1 LESEDLETN
10 LYINNDSGVKMK
22 NKKETVMSWKRIV
35 IICFIFIFV
44 SFGIF
49 FVSTL
54 FHEAIHVFMS
64 DGNANKVCLDFNSK
78 INDSVQAGF
87 LIAHTEFNSNF
98 TQVSSFKTWREYS
111 EKTALIFQYVFCIL
125 LSLSIGAFLGL
136 LYRKKVH

>member
-1 LESEDLETN
+1 
-10 LYINNDSGVKMK
+10 MK
-22 NKKETVMSWKRIV
+22 NRDDKKKIVLDWKRIV
-35 IICFIFIFV
+35 VICFVFIFV

-87 LIAHTEFNSNF
+87 LIAHTEFNSSF

-111 EKTALIFQYVFCIL
+111 EKMALIFQYIFGIL
-125 LSLSIGAFLGL
+125 VSLSIGAALGFFF
-136 LYRKKVH
+136 RKKTH

>member
-1 LESEDLETN
+1 MEN
-10 LYINNDSGVKMK
+10 R
-22 NKKETVMSWKRIV
+22 NKKAVVKWKRNV
-35 IICFIFIFV
+35 MVCLVFIFV

-54 FHEAIHVFMS
+54 FHEGIHVFMS

-98 TQVSSFKTWREYS
+98 TQVSSFKSWREYS
-111 EKTALIFQYVFCIL
+111 EKMASIFQYVFGII
-125 LSLSIGAFLGL
+125 LSLSLGFLLGL
-136 LYRKKVH
+136 LFKKNVH

>member
-1 LESEDLETN
+1 
-10 LYINNDSGVKMK
+10 MK
-22 NKKETVMSWKRIV
+22 NRHNKKKDVIKWKRNLMICLVFIV
-35 IICFIFIFV
+35 IG
-44 SFGIF
+44 FGIF

-87 LIAHTEFNSNF
+87 LIAHTEFSSSF

-111 EKTALIFQYVFCIL
+111 EKVASISQYVFCII
-125 LSLSIGAFLGL
+125 LSLSIGAFLGFWF
-136 LYRKKVH
+136 KKRVH